1 MGTARIMP
9 SAHNFSHAEIGL
21 VADKIGT
28 ECFGDS
34 ISILVIIIFFYF
46 SIFIFGFGFYGWVKI
61 DAKMMQSYQEN
72 LNFKI

>member
-34 ISILVIIIFFYF
+34 ISILVIIIFFL
-46 SIFIFGFGFYGWVKI
+46 IFYIHFWTRFLAGLKL
-61 DAKMMQSYQEN
+61 MQ
-72 LNFKI
+72 K